1 MKSFNRNSAVIRAG
15 VTNFYPYTYDFS
27 GSIQNNINDGGNDMF
42 DVGNKVLYF
51 ISLQAACQITS
62 LISKYKSVY

>member
-1 MKSFNRNSAVIRAG
+1 MTSFNLNSANIRSA
-15 VTNFYPYTYDFS
+15 VSNFFRYNYDFT